1 MSVPCNKQDYERFKK
16 LADLLAAHKP
26 PVELR
31 IYVSKSG
38 KAEGGSYVSLE
49 MSGHIDAAKVA
60 AVFNEADDFQDEPA
74 RAPEDLGD
82 GTSGLEVDND
92 ATGVSTT

>member
-1 MSVPCNKQDYERFKK
+1 MSVPCNKTDYARFKK

-31 IYVSKSG
+31 IYVSSSNKT
-38 KAEGGSYVSLE
+38 EGGSYVSLE

-60 AVFNEADDFQDEPA
+60 AVFDEADDFQDEPA
-74 RAPEDLGD
+74 REPGD
-82 GTSGLEVDND
+82 FGDSGGLERD
-92 ATGVSTT
+92 GLTTKF